1 MRFSRRA
8 AVVLAT
14 FGVPIPT
21 VDSTK
26 KTASKRLRRGDP
38 DFRTLWLEKVAS

>member
-1 MRFSRRA
+1 MSYCCIGS
-8 AVVLAT
+8 T

-26 KTASKRLRRGDP
+26 KTALKKLRRGDP
-38 DFRTLWLEKVAS
+38 DFLEKVAS